1 MWDKVKLTRP
11 SFRDLLWL
19 FAQVLKASPF
29 IAAVWIILVLINA
42 GAGAA
47 QLLVLRETVNTLVDA
62 DLMSSVV
69 PWLTALCLLFFVEQA
84 ISTLLPLLR
93 EQLRIR
99 AGFTLQRD
107 ALQKT
112 GKLPLEAFDDEESHD
127 LINRVVTGGD
137 SSVVQLMQNGLNFI
151 EYTPVLFTSAVVL
164 GLISIWIPLIIV
176 GGAILLRVFEI
187 RMGARM
193 RHFEVENTRNKRL
206 ADYYVQ
212 LLMERRSAAE
222 IRLWGIGETLLQ
234 RWRTIL
240 AQYLRERLGIDF
252 QNASQGIFQVFIF
265 VAIIAGALLVTLL
278 SQGRVEA
285 GLAAL
290 VLWALR
296 HITAGMNSMQYFV
309 IGFVQHAGY
318 GEDLRC
324 LLEKEEEGDAPETQM
339 PYPHPMREGIRLHS
353 VAYRYPGADTD
364 ALSDVNI
371 HIRPGEIL
379 AIVGENGAGK
389 TTLAHILAGLRSPTA
404 GRVTIDG
411 INTATLSSEALRR
424 ACTVVFQEPARY
436 PTTLH
441 ENLILESRDEV
452 TSPLLAA
459 DAHAEVV
466 LTQVGLQ
473 SERFPLHTFLGPEF
487 GGVDFSGGE
496 WQRVAIAR
504 SLIKEDSEFVIFDEP
519 TAALDPLAE
528 LEIFQQFVELVE
540 GKTALLIAHRLGPT
554 RLADRVVVLDNGR
567 IVEIGN
573 PTELLQQDGKYAE
586 MFAAQSEWYQS

>member
-19 FAQVLKASPF
+19 FGQVLKASPF
-29 IAAVWIILVLINA
+29 IAATWIILVLINA
-42 GAGAA
+42 GVAA
-47 QLLVLRETVNTLVDA
+47 AHLLVLRETVNTLVDA
-62 DLMSSVV
+62 DLMSSAT
-69 PWLTALCLLFFVEQA
+69 PWLIALCLLFLVEQA

-93 EQLRIR
+93 EQLRIK
-99 AGFTLQRD
+99 AGFALQRA

-112 GKLPLEAFDDEESHD
+112 GKLPVEAFDDEESHD

-137 SSVVQLMQNGLNFI
+137 SNVVQLMQNGLNLI

-164 GLISIWIPLIIV
+164 GLISIWIPLIII
-176 GGAILLRVFEI
+176 GGGILLRVFEI
-187 RMGARM
+187 RMGARV

-212 LLMERRSAAE
+212 LLTERRSGAE
-222 IRLWGIGETLLQ
+222 IRLWSIGETLLQ

-240 AQYLRERLGIDF
+240 AQYLQERLRIDF

-265 VAIIAGALLVTLL
+265 VAIIAGALLVTSL

-290 VLWALR
+290 VLEALR
-296 HITAGMNSMQYFV
+296 NITAGMNSMQYFV

-318 GEDLRC
+318 GEDLRR
-324 LLEKEEEGDAPETQM
+324 LLEEKQDEDAPEART
-339 PYPHPMREGIRLHS
+339 PYPHPIREGIRLHG
-353 VAYRYPGADTD
+353 VTYRYPGADTD
-364 ALSDVNI
+364 ALSDIDI

-389 TTLAHILAGLRSPTA
+389 TTLAHILAGLRTPTA
-404 GRVTIDG
+404 GHVTIDG
-411 INTATLSSEALRR
+411 INTATISSEDLRR
-424 ACTVVFQEPARY
+424 ACTVVFQHPARY
-436 PTTLH
+436 PTTLR
-441 ENLILESRDEV
+441 ENLVLDSVD
-452 TSPLLAA
+452 AA
-459 DAHAEVV
+459 DAHVEAT
-466 LTQVGLQ
+466 LTQVGLPT
-473 SERFPLHTFLGPEF
+473 ERYPLNSLLGPEF
-487 GGVDFSGGE
+487 GGADFSGGE

-504 SLIKEDSEFVIFDEP
+504 SLIKEGGEFVIFDEP

-554 RLADRVVVLDNGR
+554 RLADRVVVLDDGY
-567 IVEIGN
+567 IAEIGN
-573 PTELLQQDGKYAE
+573 PTELLQRNGKYAE
-586 MFAAQSEWYQS
+586 MFAVQSEWYQ

>member
-19 FAQVLKASPF
+19 FARVLKASPF
-29 IAAVWIILVLINA
+29 IAAVWITLVLINA
-42 GAGAA
+42 GAAAA

-62 DLMSSVV
+62 DLMSSAV
-69 PWLTALCLLFFVEQA
+69 PWLVALCCLFFVEQA
-84 ISTLLPLLR
+84 VSTFLPLLR

-99 AGFTLQRD
+99 AGFALQRD

-112 GKLPLEAFDDEESHD
+112 GKLPLEAFDDEESHN

-151 EYTPVLFTSAVVL
+151 EYVPVLLTSAVVL
-164 GLISIWIPLIIV
+164 GLISIWIPLIII

-187 RMGARM
+187 RMGSRV

-212 LLMERRSAAE
+212 LLTERRSAAE

-240 AQYLRERLGIDF
+240 AQYLRERLHISF

-265 VAIIAGALLVTLL
+265 VAISAGALLVTSL

-290 VLWALR
+290 VLEALR
-296 HITAGMNSMQYFV
+296 NITAGMNSMQYFV

-318 GEDLRC
+318 GEDLRR
-324 LLEKEEEGDAPETQM
+324 LLEKEEEEVAPETQT
-339 PYPHPMREGIRLHS
+339 PSPHPMREGIRLHD
-353 VAYRYPGADTD
+353 VAYRYPGANTD
-364 ALSDVNI
+364 ALSDINI

-404 GRVTIDG
+404 GHVTIDG
-411 INTATLSSEALRR
+411 IDTATISS
-424 ACTVVFQEPARY
+424 
-436 PTTLH
+436 
-441 ENLILESRDEV
+441 
-452 TSPLLAA
+452 
-459 DAHAEVV
+459 
-466 LTQVGLQ
+466 
-473 SERFPLHTFLGPEF
+473 
-487 GGVDFSGGE
+487 
-496 WQRVAIAR
+496 
-504 SLIKEDSEFVIFDEP
+504 
-519 TAALDPLAE
+519 
-528 LEIFQQFVELVE
+528 
-540 GKTALLIAHRLGPT
+540 
-554 RLADRVVVLDNGR
+554 
-567 IVEIGN
+567 
-573 PTELLQQDGKYAE
+573 
-586 MFAAQSEWYQS
+586 

>member
-11 SFRDLLWL
+11 SFRDLFWL

-42 GAGAA
+42 GAAA
-47 QLLVLRETVNTLVDA
+47 AHLLVLREAVNTLVDA
-62 DLMSSVV
+62 DLMSSAV
-69 PWLTALCLLFFVEQA
+69 PWLALLCLLFFVEQA
-84 ISTLLPLLR
+84 ITTLLPLLR

-99 AGFTLQRD
+99 AGFVLQRA

-112 GKLPLEAFDDEESHD
+112 GKLPLEAFDDEESHN

-137 SSVVQLMQNGLNFI
+137 SSVVQLMQNGLSFI

-164 GLISIWIPLIIV
+164 GLISVWIPLIII

-187 RMGARM
+187 RMGARV

-212 LLMERRSAAE
+212 LLTERRSGAE
-222 IRLWGIGETLLQ
+222 IRLWSIGETLLQ
-234 RWRTIL
+234 RWRTIF
-240 AQYLRERLGIDF
+240 AQYLQERLHIDF
-252 QNASQGIFQVFIF
+252 RNASQGIFQVFIF
-265 VAIIAGALLVTLL
+265 VAISAGALLVTSL

-290 VLWALR
+290 VLEALR
-296 HITAGMNSMQYFV
+296 NITAGMNSMQYFV

-318 GEDLRC
+318 GEDLRR
-324 LLEKEEEGDAPETQM
+324 LLEKEEEEVAPETQT
-339 PYPHPMREGIRLHS
+339 PSPHPMREGIRLHD
-353 VAYRYPGADTD
+353 VAYRYPGANTD
-364 ALSDVNI
+364 ALSDINI

-404 GRVTIDG
+404 GHVTIDN
-411 INTATLSSEALRR
+411 INAATISSEDRRR
-424 ACTVVFQEPARY
+424 ACTVVFQQPARY

-441 ENLILESRDEV
+441 ENLILDSRGEV
-452 TSPLLAA
+452 PSPLLAS
-459 DAHAEVV
+459 DAQVEAT
-466 LTQVGLQ
+466 LAQVGLPA
-473 SERFPLHTFLGPEF
+473 ERFPLNSLLGPEF
-487 GGVDFSGGE
+487 GGIDFSGGE

-504 SLIKEDSEFVIFDEP
+504 SLIKEESEFVIFDEP

-528 LEIFQQFVELVE
+528 LKIFQQFVELVE

-554 RLADRVVVLDNGR
+554 RLADRVVVLDNGH

-573 PTELLQQDGKYAE
+573 PTELLQQNGKYAE
-586 MFAAQSEWYQS
+586 MFAAQSEWYQ

>member
-29 IAAVWIILVLINA
+29 IAAAWITLVLINA

-62 DLMSSVV
+62 DLMSSAV
-69 PWLTALCLLFFVEQA
+69 PWLAALCFLFFVEQA

-93 EQLRIR
+93 EKLRIR
-99 AGFTLQRD
+99 AGFALQRA

-151 EYTPVLFTSAVVL
+151 EYVPVLLTSAVVL
-164 GLISIWIPLIIV
+164 GLISIWIPVIIIS
-176 GGAILLRVFEI
+176 GAILLRVFEI
-187 RMGARM
+187 QMGTRV

-212 LLMERRSAAE
+212 LLTERRSAAE
-222 IRLWGIGETLLQ
+222 IRLWSIGETLLQ

-240 AQYLRERLGIDF
+240 AQYLRERLHISF
-252 QNASQGIFQVFIF
+252 QNAYQGIFQVFIF
-265 VAIIAGALLVTLL
+265 VAIIAGALLVTSL
-278 SQGRVEA
+278 SQGRTEA

-290 VLWALR
+290 VLEALR
-296 HITAGMNSMQYFV
+296 NISAGMNSMQYFV

-318 GEDLRC
+318 GEDLRR
-324 LLEKEEEGDAPETQM
+324 LLGKKQDEDAPETRT
-339 PYPHPMREGIRLHS
+339 PYPHPIREGIRLHG

-364 ALSDVNI
+364 ALSDVNV

-379 AIVGENGAGK
+379 AVVGENGAGK

-404 GRVTIDG
+404 GHATIDG
-411 INTATLSSEALRR
+411 IDTATISSEDLRR
-424 ACTVVFQEPARY
+424 ACTVVFQHPARY
-436 PTTLH
+436 PTTLR
-441 ENLILESRDEV
+441 ENLVLDSTD
-452 TSPLLAA
+452 AA
-459 DAHAEVV
+459 NAHVAEI
-466 LTQVGLQ
+466 LTQVGLP
-473 SERFPLHTFLGPEF
+473 SERFPLNTFLGPEF

-504 SLIKEDSEFVIFDEP
+504 SLIKEAGEFVIFDEP

-528 LEIFQQFVELVE
+528 LEIFQQFVELVD

-554 RLADRVVVLDNGR
+554 RLADRVVVLDSGR

-573 PTELLQQDGKYAE
+573 PTELLQQNGKYAE
-586 MFAAQSEWYQS
+586 MFAAQSEWYQ

>member
-1 MWDKVKLTRP
+1 M
-11 SFRDLLWL
+11 
-19 FAQVLKASPF
+19 
-29 IAAVWIILVLINA
+29 LINA

-62 DLMSSVV
+62 DLINSAV
-69 PWLTALCLLFFVEQA
+69 PWLAALCFLFFVEQA

-112 GKLPLEAFDDEESHD
+112 GKLPLEAFDDEESHN

-137 SSVVQLMQNGLNFI
+137 SSVVQLMQNGLSFI
-151 EYTPVLFTSAVVL
+151 EYTPVLLTSAVVL

-176 GGAILLRVFEI
+176 GGAVLVRVFEI
-187 RMGARM
+187 RMGARV

-212 LLMERRSAAE
+212 LLTERRSAAE
-222 IRLWGIGETLLQ
+222 IRLWEIGETLLQ

-290 VLWALR
+290 VLEALR
-296 HITAGMNSMQYFV
+296 NITAGMNSMQYFV

-318 GEDLRC
+318 GEDLRR
-324 LLEKEEEGDAPETQM
+324 LLENKEEGDAPETQTS
-339 PYPHPMREGIRLHS
+339 YPHPMREGIRLHD

-364 ALSDVNI
+364 ALSDVNV

-389 TTLAHILAGLRSPTA
+389 TTLAHILASLRSPTA
-404 GRVTIDG
+404 GHVTVDG
-411 INTATLSSEALRR
+411 INTDTLSSEDRRR
-424 ACTVVFQEPARY
+424 ACTVVFQQPARY

-441 ENLILESRDEV
+441 ENLILGSTDAV
-452 TSPLLAA
+452 
-459 DAHAEVV
+459 DAHAEAV
-466 LTQVGLQ
+466 LTRVGLPA
-473 SERFPLHTFLGPEF
+473 ERFPLTSLLGPEF

-504 SLIKEDSEFVIFDEP
+504 SLIKEASEFVIFDEP

-528 LEIFQQFVELVE
+528 LEIFQQFVELVD

-573 PTELLQQDGKYAE
+573 PTELLQQNGKYAE

>member
-11 SFRDLLWL
+11 SFRDLFWL

-42 GAGAA
+42 GAAA
-47 QLLVLRETVNTLVDA
+47 AHLLVLRETVNTLVDA
-62 DLMSSVV
+62 DLLSSAV
-69 PWLTALCLLFFVEQA
+69 PWLVALCLLFLVEQA

-112 GKLPLEAFDDEESHD
+112 GKLPLEAFDDEESHN

-151 EYTPVLFTSAVVL
+151 EYTPALFVSAVVL
-164 GLISIWIPLIIV
+164 GLISIWIPLIII

-187 RMGARM
+187 QMGARV

-212 LLMERRSAAE
+212 LLTERRSGAE
-222 IRLWGIGETLLQ
+222 IRLWSIGETLLQ
-234 RWRTIL
+234 RWRAIL
-240 AQYLRERLGIDF
+240 AQYLQERLHIDF
-252 QNASQGIFQVFIF
+252 RNASQGIFQVFIF

-290 VLWALR
+290 VLEALR
-296 HITAGMNSMQYFV
+296 NITAGMNSMQYFV

-318 GEDLRC
+318 GEDLRR
-324 LLEKEEEGDAPETQM
+324 LLEKKQDEDSSEART
-339 PYPHPMREGIRLHS
+339 PYPHPIREGIHLHD
-353 VAYRYPGADTD
+353 VAYRYPGADID
-364 ALSDVNI
+364 ALSDINV

-404 GRVTIDG
+404 GHATIDG
-411 INTATLSSEALRR
+411 IDTATISSEDLRR
-424 ACTVVFQEPARY
+424 ACTVVFQHPARY

-441 ENLILESRDEV
+441 ENLMLGS
-452 TSPLLAA
+452 A
-459 DAHAEVV
+459 DASDAQAEAV
-466 LTQVGLQ
+466 LTRVGLPA
-473 SERFPLHTFLGPEF
+473 ERFPLNSLLGPEF

-504 SLIKEDSEFVIFDEP
+504 SLMKETSEFVIFDEP

-528 LEIFQQFVELVE
+528 LEIFQQFVELVD

-554 RLADRVVVLDNGR
+554 RLADRVIVLDSGH

-573 PTELLQQDGKYAE
+573 PTELLQQNGKYAE
-586 MFAAQSEWYQS
+586 MFAVQSEWYQ

>member
-1 MWDKVKLTRP
+1 MWDKVTLTRP

-29 IAAVWIILVLINA
+29 IAAVWVILVLINA

-47 QLLVLRETVNTLVDA
+47 QLLVIRETVNTLVDA
-62 DLMSSVV
+62 DLINSVV
-69 PWLTALCLLFFVEQA
+69 PWLAVLCFLFFVDQT

-112 GKLPLEAFDDEESHD
+112 GKLPLETFDDEESHN

-137 SSVVQLMQNGLNFI
+137 SSVVQLMQNGLTFI
-151 EYTPVLFTSAVVL
+151 EYTPALLTSAIVL

-187 RMGARM
+187 QMGTRV
-193 RHFEVENTRNKRL
+193 RHFEVENTRNRRL
-206 ADYYVQ
+206 ADYYAQ
-212 LLMERRSAAE
+212 LLTERRSAAE

-265 VAIIAGALLVTLL
+265 VAIIAGALLVTSL

-290 VLWALR
+290 VLEALR
-296 HITAGMNSMQYFV
+296 NITMGMNSMQYLV

-318 GEDLRC
+318 GEDLRH
-324 LLEKEEEGDAPETQM
+324 LLAVEQDEDAFETRT
-339 PYPHPMREGIRLHS
+339 PYPHPVREGIRLHN

-364 ALSDVNI
+364 ALSDLNV

-379 AIVGENGAGK
+379 AVVGANGAGK

-404 GRVTIDG
+404 GHVTIDG
-411 INTATLSSEALRR
+411 INTNTISSEDIRR
-424 ACTVVFQEPARY
+424 ACTVVFQHPARY
-436 PTTLH
+436 PTTLR
-441 ENLILESRDEV
+441 ENLVLDSKDGV
-452 TSPLLAA
+452 PSSLLASDTHVA
-459 DAHAEVV
+459 AI

-473 SERFPLHTFLGPEF
+473 SERFPLDTFLGPEF

-504 SLIKEDSEFVIFDEP
+504 SLIKEASEFVIFDEP

-554 RLADRVVVLDNGR
+554 RLADRVVVLDDGH

-573 PTELLQQDGKYAE
+573 PTELLQQNGKYAE
-586 MFAAQSEWYQS
+586 MFAAQSEWYQ

>member
-1 MWDKVKLTRP
+1 MWEKAKLPRP
-11 SFRDLLWL
+11 SFRNLLWL

-29 IAAVWIILVLINA
+29 IAAAWITLVLINA

-62 DLMSSVV
+62 DLISSAI
-69 PWLTALCLLFFVEQA
+69 PWLAALCFLFFVEQA

-93 EQLRIR
+93 EKLRIK
-99 AGFTLQRD
+99 AGFALQRA

-127 LINRVVTGGD
+127 LINRVVAGGD
-137 SSVVQLMQNGLNFI
+137 SSVVQLMQNGLSFI
-151 EYTPVLFTSAVVL
+151 EYVPVLLTSAVVL
-164 GLISIWIPLIIV
+164 GLISIWIPLIIIS
-176 GGAILLRVFEI
+176 GAILLRVFEI
-187 RMGARM
+187 QMGTRV

-212 LLMERRSAAE
+212 LLTERRSAAE
-222 IRLWGIGETLLQ
+222 IRLWSIGETLLQ

-240 AQYLRERLGIDF
+240 AQYLRERLHISF
-252 QNASQGIFQVFIF
+252 QNAYQGIFQVFIF
-265 VAIIAGALLVTLL
+265 VAIIAGALLVTSL
-278 SQGRVEA
+278 SQGRTEA

-290 VLWALR
+290 VLEALR
-296 HITAGMNSMQYFV
+296 NISAGMNSMQYFV

-318 GEDLRC
+318 GEDLRR
-324 LLEKEEEGDAPETQM
+324 LLGKKQDEDASETRT
-339 PYPHPMREGIRLHS
+339 PYPHPIREGIHLHD

-364 ALSDVNI
+364 ALSDVNV

-411 INTATLSSEALRR
+411 IDTATISSEDLRR
-424 ACTVVFQEPARY
+424 ACTVVFQHPARY
-436 PTTLH
+436 PTTLR
-441 ENLILESRDEV
+441 ENLVLDSTD
-452 TSPLLAA
+452 AA
-459 DAHAEVV
+459 DVHVAEI
-466 LTQVGLQ
+466 LTQVGLP
-473 SERFPLHTFLGPEF
+473 SERFPLNTFLGPEF

-504 SLIKEDSEFVIFDEP
+504 SLIKEAGEFVIFDEP

-528 LEIFQQFVELVE
+528 LEIFQQFVELVD

-573 PTELLQQDGKYAE
+573 PTELLQQNGKYAQ
-586 MFAAQSEWYQS
+586 MFAAQSEWYQ

>member
-19 FAQVLKASPF
+19 FARVLKASPF
-29 IAAVWIILVLINA
+29 IAATWLILVLINA
-42 GAGAA
+42 GAAA
-47 QLLVLRETVNTLVDA
+47 AHLLVLREAVNTLVDA
-62 DLMSSVV
+62 DLMSSAV
-69 PWLTALCLLFFVEQA
+69 PWLAALCLLFLVEQA

-93 EQLRIR
+93 EQLRIK
-99 AGFTLQRD
+99 AGFALQRD

-112 GKLPLEAFDDEESHD
+112 GKLPLEAFDDEESHN

-137 SSVVQLMQNGLNFI
+137 SSVVQLMQNGLSFI
-151 EYTPVLFTSAVVL
+151 EYTPALFVSAVVL
-164 GLISIWIPLIIV
+164 GLISIWIPLIII

-187 RMGARM
+187 RMGARV

-212 LLMERRSAAE
+212 LLTERRSGAE
-222 IRLWGIGETLLQ
+222 IRLWSIGETLLQ

-240 AQYLRERLGIDF
+240 AQYLQERLHIDF
-252 QNASQGIFQVFIF
+252 RNASQGIFQVFIF
-265 VAIIAGALLVTLL
+265 VAIIAGALLVTSL

-290 VLWALR
+290 VLEALR
-296 HITAGMNSMQYFV
+296 NIAAGMNSMQYFV

-318 GEDLRC
+318 GEDLRR
-324 LLEKEEEGDAPETQM
+324 LLEEKQDEDAPEART

-364 ALSDVNI
+364 ALSDINI

-404 GRVTIDG
+404 GHFTIDG
-411 INTATLSSEALRR
+411 INAATISPEALRR
-424 ACTVVFQEPARY
+424 ACTVVFQHPARY
-436 PTTLH
+436 PTTLR
-441 ENLILESRDEV
+441 ENLVLNGED
-452 TSPLLAA
+452 TA
-459 DAHAEVV
+459 DPHAEAT
-466 LTQVGLQ
+466 LTQVGL
-473 SERFPLHTFLGPEF
+473 SVERYPLNSLLGPEF

-504 SLIKEDSEFVIFDEP
+504 SLIKEGGDFVIFDEP

-554 RLADRVVVLDNGR
+554 RLADRVVVLDNGH

-573 PTELLQQDGKYAE
+573 PTELLQQNGKYAE

>member
-29 IAAVWIILVLINA
+29 IAAVWITLVLINA
-42 GAGAA
+42 GAAA
-47 QLLVLRETVNTLVDA
+47 AHLLVLRETVNTLVDA
-62 DLMSSVV
+62 DLLSSAV
-69 PWLTALCLLFFVEQA
+69 PWLAALCLLFLIEQA
-84 ISTLLPLLR
+84 ILTLLPLLR

-112 GKLPLEAFDDEESHD
+112 GKLPLEAFDDEESHN

-137 SSVVQLMQNGLNFI
+137 SSVVQLMQNGLSFI

-164 GLISIWIPLIIV
+164 GLISIWIPLIII

-187 RMGARM
+187 RMGTRV

-212 LLMERRSAAE
+212 LLTERRSGAE
-222 IRLWGIGETLLQ
+222 IRLWSIGETLLQ

-240 AQYLRERLGIDF
+240 AQYLQERLHIDF
-252 QNASQGIFQVFIF
+252 RNASQGIFQVFIF
-265 VAIIAGALLVTLL
+265 VAIIAGALLVTSL

-290 VLWALR
+290 VLEALR
-296 HITAGMNSMQYFV
+296 NITAGMNSMQYFV

-318 GEDLRC
+318 GEDLRR
-324 LLEKEEEGDAPETQM
+324 LLEEKQDEDAPEAQT

-364 ALSDVNI
+364 ALSDINI

-404 GRVTIDG
+404 GHFTIDG
-411 INTATLSSEALRR
+411 INTATISPEALRR
-424 ACTVVFQEPARY
+424 ACTVVFQHPARY
-436 PTTLH
+436 PTTLR
-441 ENLILESRDEV
+441 ENLVLNGED
-452 TSPLLAA
+452 TSDP
-459 DAHAEVV
+459 HAEAT
-466 LTQVGLQ
+466 LTHVGLPV
-473 SERFPLHTFLGPEF
+473 ERYPLNSLLGPEF

-504 SLIKEDSEFVIFDEP
+504 SLIKEGDNFVIFDEP

-554 RLADRVVVLDNGR
+554 RLVDRVVVLDGGR

-573 PTELLQQDGKYAE
+573 PTELLQRNGKYAE
-586 MFAAQSEWYQS
+586 MFAAQSEWYQ

>member
-19 FAQVLKASPF
+19 FGQVLKASPF
-29 IAAVWIILVLINA
+29 IATVWITLVLINA

-62 DLMSSVV
+62 DLINSAV
-69 PWLTALCLLFFVEQA
+69 PWLVALCCLFFVEQA
-84 ISTLLPLLR
+84 ILTLLPLLR
-93 EQLRIR
+93 EQLRIK
-99 AGFTLQRD
+99 AGFALQRA

-137 SSVVQLMQNGLNFI
+137 SNIVQLMQNGLSLI
-151 EYTPVLFTSAVVL
+151 EYTPILFVSAVVL
-164 GLISIWIPLIIV
+164 GLISIWIPLIII

-187 RMGARM
+187 QMGARV

-212 LLMERRSAAE
+212 LLTERRSGAE
-222 IRLWGIGETLLQ
+222 IRLWSIGETLLQ

-240 AQYLRERLGIDF
+240 AQYLQERLHIDF
-252 QNASQGIFQVFIF
+252 RNASQGIFQVFIF
-265 VAIIAGALLVTLL
+265 VAIIAGALLVTSL

-290 VLWALR
+290 VLEALR
-296 HITAGMNSMQYFV
+296 NITAGMNSMQYFV

-318 GEDLRC
+318 GEDLRR
-324 LLEKEEEGDAPETQM
+324 LLEKKEEEVAPETQT
-339 PYPHPMREGIRLHS
+339 PSPHPMREGIRLHS

-364 ALSDVNI
+364 ALSDINI

-404 GRVTIDG
+404 GHVTIDG
-411 INTATLSSEALRR
+411 INAATISSEDRRR
-424 ACTVVFQEPARY
+424 ACTVVFQHPARY
-436 PTTLH
+436 PTTLR
-441 ENLILESRDEV
+441 ENLVLDGAH
-452 TSPLLAA
+452 TS
-459 DAHAEVV
+459 DAHAEAT
-466 LTQVGLQ
+466 LTQVGLPT
-473 SERFPLHTFLGPEF
+473 ERYPLDSLLGPEF
-487 GGVDFSGGE
+487 GGADFSGGE

-504 SLIKEDSEFVIFDEP
+504 SLIKEGDEFVIFDEP

-554 RLADRVVVLDNGR
+554 RLADRVVVLDGGR

-573 PTELLQQDGKYAE
+573 PTELLQRNGKYAE
-586 MFAAQSEWYQS
+586 MFAAQSEWYQ

>member
-19 FAQVLKASPF
+19 FARVLKASPF
-29 IAAVWIILVLINA
+29 IAAVWITLVLINA
-42 GAGAA
+42 GTGAA

-62 DLMSSVV
+62 DLMSSAV
-69 PWLTALCLLFFVEQA
+69 PWLVALCFLFFVEQA

-99 AGFTLQRD
+99 AGFALQRD

-112 GKLPLEAFDDEESHD
+112 GKLPLEAFDDEESHN

-151 EYTPVLFTSAVVL
+151 EYVPVLLTSAVVL
-164 GLISIWIPLIIV
+164 GLISIWIPLIII
-176 GGAILLRVFEI
+176 GGAILVRVFEI
-187 RMGARM
+187 RMGSRV

-212 LLMERRSAAE
+212 LLTERRSAAE
-222 IRLWGIGETLLQ
+222 IRLWGIGGTLLQ

-240 AQYLRERLGIDF
+240 TKYLRERLHIDF

-265 VAIIAGALLVTLL
+265 VAIIAGALLVTSF

-290 VLWALR
+290 VLEALR
-296 HITAGMNSMQYFV
+296 NIAAGMNSMQYFV

-318 GEDLRC
+318 GEDLRR
-324 LLEKEEEGDAPETQM
+324 LLEKKQDEDAPETQT
-339 PYPHPMREGIRLHS
+339 PYPHPIREGIHLHD

-364 ALSDVNI
+364 ALSDINV

-404 GRVTIDG
+404 GHVTIDG
-411 INTATLSSEALRR
+411 INTNTISSEELRR
-424 ACTVVFQEPARY
+424 ACTVVFQQPARY

-441 ENLILESRDEV
+441 ENLILGS
-452 TSPLLAA
+452 AA
-459 DAHAEVV
+459 ASDVHAAAI
-466 LTQVGLQ
+466 LTRVGLQ
-473 SERFPLHTFLGPEF
+473 SEQYPLNTFLGPEF

-504 SLIKEDSEFVIFDEP
+504 SLIKEAGEFVIFDEP

-528 LEIFQQFVELVE
+528 LEIFQQFVELVD

-554 RLADRVVVLDNGR
+554 RLADRVIVLDNGR

-573 PTELLQQDGKYAE
+573 PAELLQQNGKYAE
-586 MFAAQSEWYQS
+586 MFAAQSEWYQ

>member
-19 FAQVLKASPF
+19 FARVLKASPF
-29 IAAVWIILVLINA
+29 IAAVWITLVLINA

-62 DLMSSVV
+62 DLMSSAV
-69 PWLTALCLLFFVEQA
+69 PWLVALCCLFFVEQA

-99 AGFTLQRD
+99 AGFALQRD

-112 GKLPLEAFDDEESHD
+112 GKLPLEAFDDEESHN

-151 EYTPVLFTSAVVL
+151 EYVPVLLTSAVVL
-164 GLISIWIPLIIV
+164 GLISIWIPLIII
-176 GGAILLRVFEI
+176 GGAILVRVFEI
-187 RMGARM
+187 RMGSRV

-206 ADYYVQ
+206 TDYYVQ
-212 LLMERRSAAE
+212 LLTERRSAAE
-222 IRLWGIGETLLQ
+222 IRLWGIGGTLLQ

-240 AQYLRERLGIDF
+240 TKYLRERLHIDF

-265 VAIIAGALLVTLL
+265 VAIIAGALLVTSF

-290 VLWALR
+290 VLEALR
-296 HITAGMNSMQYFV
+296 NIAAGMNSMQYMV

-318 GEDLRC
+318 GEDLRR
-324 LLEKEEEGDAPETQM
+324 LLEKKQDEDSSETRT
-339 PYPHPMREGIRLHS
+339 PYPHPIREGIHLHD

-364 ALSDVNI
+364 ALSDINV

-404 GRVTIDG
+404 GHTTIDG
-411 INTATLSSEALRR
+411 IDTATISSEDRRR
-424 ACTVVFQEPARY
+424 ACTVVFQHPARY
-436 PTTLH
+436 PTTLR
-441 ENLILESRDEV
+441 ENLVLDSVDASDAPV
-452 TSPLLAA
+452 AA
-459 DAHAEVV
+459 T
-466 LTQVGLQ
+466 LTQVGLSTEQ
-473 SERFPLHTFLGPEF
+473 YPLNTFLGPEF
-487 GGVDFSGGE
+487 GGADFSGGE

-504 SLIKEDSEFVIFDEP
+504 SLIKEAGEFVIFDEP

-528 LEIFQQFVELVE
+528 LEIFQQFVELVDD
-540 GKTALLIAHRLGPT
+540 KTALLIAHRLGPT
-554 RLADRVVVLDNGR
+554 RLADRVVVLDNGH

-573 PTELLQQDGKYAE
+573 PTDLLQRNGKYAE

>member
-19 FAQVLKASPF
+19 FGQVLKASPF
-29 IAAVWIILVLINA
+29 IAAVWITLVLINA

-62 DLMSSVV
+62 DLMNSAV
-69 PWLTALCLLFFVEQA
+69 PWLAALCCLFFVEQA

-99 AGFTLQRD
+99 AGFALQRD

-112 GKLPLEAFDDEESHD
+112 GKLPLETFDDEESHN

-137 SSVVQLMQNGLNFI
+137 SSVVQLMQNGLNFM
-151 EYTPVLFTSAVVL
+151 EYTPILLTSAVVL
-164 GLISIWIPLIIV
+164 GLISLWIPLIII

-187 RMGARM
+187 QMGARV

-212 LLMERRSAAE
+212 LLTERRSAAE

-234 RWRTIL
+234 RWQTIL
-240 AQYLRERLGIDF
+240 AQYLRERLHINF

-265 VAIIAGALLVTLL
+265 VAIVAGALLVTSL

-290 VLWALR
+290 VLEALR
-296 HITAGMNSMQYFV
+296 NITAGMNSMQYFV

-318 GEDLRC
+318 GEDLRR
-324 LLEKEEEGDAPETQM
+324 LLKKKEEGDAPETQTS
-339 PYPHPMREGIRLHS
+339 YPHPMREGIRLHD

-364 ALSDVNI
+364 ALSDINV

-389 TTLAHILAGLRSPTA
+389 TTLAHILAGLRSPTV
-404 GRVTIDG
+404 GHVTIDG
-411 INTATLSSEALRR
+411 IDTATLSSEDLRR
-424 ACTVVFQEPARY
+424 ACTVVFQHPARY
-436 PTTLH
+436 PTTLR
-441 ENLILESRDEV
+441 ENLVLDGAHAS
-452 TSPLLAA
+452 
-459 DAHAEVV
+459 DAHAEAT
-466 LTQVGLQ
+466 LTQVGLPT
-473 SERFPLHTFLGPEF
+473 ERYPLDSLLGPEF
-487 GGVDFSGGE
+487 GGADFSGGE

-504 SLIKEDSEFVIFDEP
+504 SLIKEGDEFVIFDEP

-528 LEIFQQFVELVE
+528 LEIFQQFVELVA

-554 RLADRVVVLDNGR
+554 RLVDRVVVLDGGR

-573 PTELLQQDGKYAE
+573 PTELLQQNGKYAE
-586 MFAAQSEWYQS
+586 MFAAQSEWYQ

>member
-19 FAQVLKASPF
+19 FGQVLKASPF
-29 IAAVWIILVLINA
+29 IAAVWITLVLINA
-42 GAGAA
+42 GVGAA
-47 QLLVLRETVNTLVDA
+47 QLLVLRETVNTLVNA
-62 DLMSSVV
+62 DLMNSAI
-69 PWLTALCLLFFVEQA
+69 PWLAALCCLFFVEQA

-99 AGFTLQRD
+99 AGFALQRD

-112 GKLPLEAFDDEESHD
+112 GKLPLETFDDEESHN

-151 EYTPVLFTSAVVL
+151 EYLPILLTSAIVL
-164 GLISIWIPLIIV
+164 GLISLWIPLIII

-187 RMGARM
+187 QMGARV

-212 LLMERRSAAE
+212 LLTERRSAAE
-222 IRLWGIGETLLQ
+222 IRLWSIGETLLQ

-240 AQYLRERLGIDF
+240 AQYLQERLHIDF
-252 QNASQGIFQVFIF
+252 RNASQGIFQVFIF
-265 VAIIAGALLVTLL
+265 VAIVAGALLVTSL

-290 VLWALR
+290 VLEALR
-296 HITAGMNSMQYFV
+296 NITAGMNSMQYFV

-318 GEDLRC
+318 GEDLRR
-324 LLEKEEEGDAPETQM
+324 LLEKKEEGDAPETQTPS
-339 PYPHPMREGIRLHS
+339 PYPMREGIRLHS

-364 ALSDVNI
+364 ALSDINI

-404 GRVTIDG
+404 GHVTIDG
-411 INTATLSSEALRR
+411 INTTTISSEERRR
-424 ACTVVFQEPARY
+424 ACTVVFQHPARY
-436 PTTLH
+436 PTTLR
-441 ENLILESRDEV
+441 ENLVLDGAHAS
-452 TSPLLAA
+452 
-459 DAHAEVV
+459 DAHAEAT
-466 LTQVGLQ
+466 LTQVGLPT
-473 SERFPLHTFLGPEF
+473 ERYPLDSLLGPEF
-487 GGVDFSGGE
+487 GGADFSGGE

-504 SLIKEDSEFVIFDEP
+504 SLIKEGDEFVIFDEP

-528 LEIFQQFVELVE
+528 LEIFQQFVELVD

-573 PTELLQQDGKYAE
+573 PTELLQRNGKYAE
-586 MFAAQSEWYQS
+586 MFAAQSEWYQ

>member
-11 SFRDLLWL
+11 SFRDLLRL

-29 IAAVWIILVLINA
+29 IAATWLILVLINA
-42 GAGAA
+42 GAAA
-47 QLLVLRETVNTLVDA
+47 AHLLVLRETVNTLVDA
-62 DLMSSVV
+62 DLLNSAV
-69 PWLTALCLLFFVEQA
+69 PRLVALCLLFFVEQA
-84 ISTLLPLLR
+84 ILTLLPLLR
-93 EQLRIR
+93 EQLRIK
-99 AGFTLQRD
+99 AGFALQRD

-112 GKLPLEAFDDEESHD
+112 GKLPLEAFDDEESHN

-151 EYTPVLFTSAVVL
+151 EYLPVLLTSAVVL
-164 GLISIWIPLIIV
+164 GLISLWIPLIII

-187 RMGARM
+187 QMGARV

-212 LLMERRSAAE
+212 LLTERRSAAE
-222 IRLWGIGETLLQ
+222 IRLWSIGETLLH
-234 RWRTIL
+234 RWRMIL
-240 AQYLRERLGIDF
+240 AQYLRERLHINF

-265 VAIIAGALLVTLL
+265 VAIVAGALLVTSL
-278 SQGRVEA
+278 SQRRVEA

-290 VLWALR
+290 VLEALR
-296 HITAGMNSMQYFV
+296 NITAGMNSMQYFV

-318 GEDLRC
+318 GEDLRR
-324 LLEKEEEGDAPETQM
+324 LLEKKEEGDTPETQT

-353 VAYRYPGADTD
+353 VAYRYPRADTD
-364 ALSDVNI
+364 ALADINV

-404 GRVTIDG
+404 GHGTIDG
-411 INTATLSSEALRR
+411 INTATISSEDRRR
-424 ACTVVFQEPARY
+424 ACTVVFQQPARY

-441 ENLILESRDEV
+441 ENLILDNTDEV
-452 TSPLLAA
+452 TSPLHAS
-459 DAHAEVV
+459 DAHAEAV
-466 LTQVGLQ
+466 LTRVGLPTK
-473 SERFPLHTFLGPEF
+473 RFPLNSLLGPEF

-504 SLIKEDSEFVIFDEP
+504 SLIKEESEFVIFDEP

-554 RLADRVVVLDNGR
+554 RLVDRVVVLDGGR

-573 PTELLQQDGKYAE
+573 PTELLQRNGKYAE
-586 MFAAQSEWYQS
+586 MFAAQSEWYQ

>member
-29 IAAVWIILVLINA
+29 IAAAWITLVLINA

-47 QLLVLRETVNTLVDA
+47 HLLVLRETVNTLVDA
-62 DLMSSVV
+62 DLISSAV
-69 PWLTALCLLFFVEQA
+69 PWLVALCFLFFVEQV

-93 EQLRIR
+93 EKLRIR
-99 AGFTLQRD
+99 AGFALQRA

-127 LINRVVTGGD
+127 LINRVVAGGD

-151 EYTPVLFTSAVVL
+151 EYVPVLLTSAVVL
-164 GLISIWIPLIIV
+164 GLISIWIPVIIIS
-176 GGAILLRVFEI
+176 GAILLRVFEI
-187 RMGARM
+187 QMGTRV

-212 LLMERRSAAE
+212 LLTERRSAAE
-222 IRLWGIGETLLQ
+222 IRLWSIGETLLQ

-240 AQYLRERLGIDF
+240 AQYLRERLHISF
-252 QNASQGIFQVFIF
+252 QNAYQGIFQVFIF
-265 VAIIAGALLVTLL
+265 VAIIAGALLVTSL
-278 SQGRVEA
+278 SQGRTEA

-290 VLWALR
+290 VLEALR
-296 HITAGMNSMQYFV
+296 NISAGMNSMQYFV

-318 GEDLRC
+318 GEDLRR
-324 LLEKEEEGDAPETQM
+324 LLGKKQDEDASETRT
-339 PYPHPMREGIRLHS
+339 PYPHPIREGIRLHG

-364 ALSDVNI
+364 ALSDVNV

-379 AIVGENGAGK
+379 AVVGENGAGK

-404 GRVTIDG
+404 GHVTIDG
-411 INTATLSSEALRR
+411 IDTATISSEDLRR
-424 ACTVVFQEPARY
+424 ACTVVFQHPARY
-436 PTTLH
+436 PTTLR
-441 ENLILESRDEV
+441 ENLVLDSAD
-452 TSPLLAA
+452 TS
-459 DAHAEVV
+459 DAHVEAV
-466 LTQVGLQ
+466 LTQVGLTI
-473 SERFPLHTFLGPEF
+473 ERFPLNTFLGPEF

-504 SLIKEDSEFVIFDEP
+504 SLIKEGGEFVIFDEP

-528 LEIFQQFVELVE
+528 LEIFQQFVELVD

-554 RLADRVVVLDNGR
+554 RLADRVVVLDNGH

-573 PTELLQQDGKYAE
+573 PTELLQRNGKYAQ
-586 MFAAQSEWYQS
+586 MFAAQSEWYQ

>member
-19 FAQVLKASPF
+19 FARILKASPF
-29 IAAVWIILVLINA
+29 IAAVWITLVLINA
-42 GAGAA
+42 GAAA
-47 QLLVLRETVNTLVDA
+47 AHLLVLRETVNTLVDA
-62 DLMSSVV
+62 DLLNSAV
-69 PWLTALCLLFFVEQA
+69 PWLIALCLLFFVEQA
-84 ISTLLPLLR
+84 ILTFLPLLR

-99 AGFTLQRD
+99 AGFALQRD

-112 GKLPLEAFDDEESHD
+112 GKLPLEAFDDEESHN

-137 SSVVQLMQNGLNFI
+137 SNVVQLMQNGLNFI
-151 EYTPVLFTSAVVL
+151 EYTPALFVSAVVL
-164 GLISIWIPLIIV
+164 GLISIWIPLIII

-187 RMGARM
+187 RMGARV

-212 LLMERRSAAE
+212 LLTERRSGAE
-222 IRLWGIGETLLQ
+222 IRLWSIGETLLQ

-240 AQYLRERLGIDF
+240 AQYLQERLHIDF
-252 QNASQGIFQVFIF
+252 RNASQGIFQVFIF
-265 VAIIAGALLVTLL
+265 VAITAGALLVTSL

-290 VLWALR
+290 VLEALR
-296 HITAGMNSMQYFV
+296 NITAGMNSMQYFV

-318 GEDLRC
+318 GEDLRR
-324 LLEKEEEGDAPETQM
+324 LLEKEEEEVAPETQT
-339 PYPHPMREGIRLHS
+339 PSPHPMREGIRLHG

-364 ALSDVNI
+364 ALSDINI

-389 TTLAHILAGLRSPTA
+389 TTLAHILAGLRAPTA
-404 GRVTIDG
+404 GDVTIDG
-411 INTATLSSEALRR
+411 INAATISSEDRRR
-424 ACTVVFQEPARY
+424 ACTVVFQQPARY
-436 PTTLH
+436 PTTLR
-441 ENLILESRDEV
+441 ENLVLNGEN
-452 TSPLLAA
+452 TSDPHPEAT
-459 DAHAEVV
+459 
-466 LTQVGLQ
+466 LTQVGL
-473 SERFPLHTFLGPEF
+473 SVERDPLNSLLGPEF

-504 SLIKEDSEFVIFDEP
+504 SLMKEGGEFVIFDEP

-554 RLADRVVVLDNGR
+554 RLADRVIVLDNGR

-573 PTELLQQDGKYAE
+573 PTELLQRNGKYAE
-586 MFAAQSEWYQS
+586 MFAAQSEWYQ

>member
-47 QLLVLRETVNTLVDA
+47 HLLVLRETVNTLVDA
-62 DLMSSVV
+62 ELMSSAV
-69 PWLTALCLLFFVEQA
+69 PWLAALCLLFFVEQA

-99 AGFTLQRD
+99 SGFALQRD

-112 GKLPLEAFDDEESHD
+112 GKLPLEAFDDEESHN

-187 RMGARM
+187 QMGARV

-206 ADYYVQ
+206 SDYYVQ
-212 LLMERRSAAE
+212 LLTERRSAAE

-240 AQYLRERLGIDF
+240 AQYLRERLQIDF

-265 VAIIAGALLVTLL
+265 VAIIAGALLVTSF

-290 VLWALR
+290 VLEALR
-296 HITAGMNSMQYFV
+296 TITAGMNSMQYFV

-324 LLEKEEEGDAPETQM
+324 LLEKKQDEDAPETQT
-339 PYPHPMREGIRLHS
+339 PYPHPMREGIRLHD
-353 VAYRYPGADTD
+353 VAYRYPGADTN
-364 ALSDVNI
+364 ALSDINV
-371 HIRPGEIL
+371 HIRPSEIL

-389 TTLAHILAGLRSPTA
+389 TTLAHILAGLRPPTA
-404 GRVTIDG
+404 GHVTIDG
-411 INTATLSSEALRR
+411 INTNTISSEALRCAR
-424 ACTVVFQEPARY
+424 TVVFQHPARY

-441 ENLILESRDEV
+441 ENLVLDGVNASDGYVEA
-452 TSPLLAA
+452 TLA
-459 DAHAEVV
+459 
-466 LTQVGLQ
+466 QVGLS
-473 SERFPLHTFLGPEF
+473 SERFPLNSLLGPEF
-487 GGVDFSGGE
+487 GGTDFSGGE

-504 SLIKEDSEFVIFDEP
+504 SLIKEESEFVIFDEP

-567 IVEIGN
+567 VVEIGN
-573 PTELLQQDGKYAE
+573 PTELLRQNGKYAE
-586 MFAAQSEWYQS
+586 MFAAQSEWYQ

>member
-29 IAAVWIILVLINA
+29 IAAVWVILVLINA

-47 QLLVLRETVNTLVDA
+47 QLLVIRETVNTLVDA
-62 DLMSSVV
+62 DLISSAV
-69 PWLTALCLLFFVEQA
+69 PWLAALCFLFFVDQA

-99 AGFTLQRD
+99 AGFALQRD

-112 GKLPLEAFDDEESHD
+112 GKLPLEAFDDDESHD

-137 SSVVQLMQNGLNFI
+137 SSVVQLMQNGLTFI
-151 EYTPVLFTSAVVL
+151 EYTPALLTSAVVL
-164 GLISIWIPLIIV
+164 GLISIWIPLIIIS
-176 GGAILLRVFEI
+176 GAILLRVFEI
-187 RMGARM
+187 QMGTRV

-206 ADYYVQ
+206 ADYYAQ
-212 LLMERRSAAE
+212 LLTERRSAAE
-222 IRLWGIGETLLQ
+222 IRLWSIGETLLQ

-240 AQYLRERLGIDF
+240 AQYLRERLHIDF

-265 VAIIAGALLVTLL
+265 VAIIAGALLVTSL

-290 VLWALR
+290 VLEALR
-296 HITAGMNSMQYFV
+296 NITMGMNSMQYLV

-318 GEDLRC
+318 GEDLRH
-324 LLEKEEEGDAPETQM
+324 LLAMEQDEDASETRT
-339 PYPHPMREGIRLHS
+339 PYPHPVREGIRLHN

-364 ALSDVNI
+364 ALSDVNV

-379 AIVGENGAGK
+379 AVVGANGAGK
-389 TTLAHILAGLRSPTA
+389 TTLAHVLAGLRSPTA
-404 GRVTIDG
+404 GHVTIDG
-411 INTATLSSEALRR
+411 VDTATISSEDLRR
-424 ACTVVFQEPARY
+424 ACTVVFQHPARY
-436 PTTLH
+436 PTTLR
-441 ENLILESRDEV
+441 ENLVLDSANISD
-452 TSPLLAA
+452 TYGAA
-459 DAHAEVV
+459 T

-473 SERFPLHTFLGPEF
+473 SERFPLDTFLGPEF

-504 SLIKEDSEFVIFDEP
+504 SLIKEAGEFVMFDEP

-554 RLADRVVVLDNGR
+554 RLADRVVVLDDGH

-573 PTELLQQDGKYAE
+573 PTELLQQNGKYAE
-586 MFAAQSEWYQS
+586 MFAAQSEWYQ

>member
-19 FAQVLKASPF
+19 FARVLKTSPF
-29 IAAVWIILVLINA
+29 IATVWIILVLINA

-47 QLLVLRETVNTLVDA
+47 HLLVLREAVNTLVNA
-62 DLMSSVV
+62 DLMSSAV
-69 PWLTALCLLFFVEQA
+69 PWLAALCFLFLIEQA

-99 AGFTLQRD
+99 AGFALQRD

-112 GKLPLEAFDDEESHD
+112 GKLPLEAFDDEESHN

-164 GLISIWIPLIIV
+164 GLISVWIPLIII

-187 RMGARM
+187 RMGARV

-212 LLMERRSAAE
+212 LLTERRSGAE
-222 IRLWGIGETLLQ
+222 IRLWSIGETLLQ

-240 AQYLRERLGIDF
+240 AQYLQERLRVDF
-252 QNASQGIFQVFIF
+252 RNASQGIFQVFIF
-265 VAIIAGALLVTLL
+265 VAITAGALLVTSL

-290 VLWALR
+290 VLEALR
-296 HITAGMNSMQYFV
+296 NITAGMNSMQYFV

-318 GEDLRC
+318 GEDLRR
-324 LLEKEEEGDAPETQM
+324 LLEKEEEEDAPETRT

-364 ALSDVNI
+364 ALSDLNI

-404 GRVTIDG
+404 GHVTIDG
-411 INTATLSSEALRR
+411 INTNTISSEDSRR
-424 ACTVVFQEPARY
+424 ACTVVFQQPARY

-441 ENLILESRDEV
+441 ENLVLDNRDEG
-452 TSPLLAA
+452 TSPLHAS
-459 DAHAEVV
+459 DAHAEAV
-466 LTQVGLQ
+466 LTRVGLQ
-473 SERFPLHTFLGPEF
+473 SERFPLNTFLGPEF

-504 SLIKEDSEFVIFDEP
+504 SLIKEAGEFVIFDEP

-528 LEIFQQFVELVE
+528 LEIFQQFVELVD

-554 RLADRVVVLDNGR
+554 RLADRVVVLDDGH
-567 IVEIGN
+567 IVEAGN
-573 PTELLQQDGKYAE
+573 PTELLQRNGKYAE
-586 MFAAQSEWYQS
+586 MFAAQSEWYQ

>member
-19 FAQVLKASPF
+19 FARVLKASPF

-42 GAGAA
+42 GAAA
-47 QLLVLRETVNTLVDA
+47 AHLLVLRETVNTLVDA
-62 DLMSSVV
+62 DLLSSAV
-69 PWLTALCLLFFVEQA
+69 PWLTALCLLFLIEQA
-84 ISTLLPLLR
+84 ILTLLPLLR

-99 AGFTLQRD
+99 AGFTLQRA

-112 GKLPLEAFDDEESHD
+112 GKLPLEAFDDEESHN

-151 EYTPVLFTSAVVL
+151 EYTPALFVSAVVL
-164 GLISIWIPLIIV
+164 GLISIWIPLIII

-187 RMGARM
+187 QMGARV

-212 LLMERRSAAE
+212 LLTERRSGAE
-222 IRLWGIGETLLQ
+222 IRLWSIGETLLQ

-240 AQYLRERLGIDF
+240 AQYLQERLRIDF
-252 QNASQGIFQVFIF
+252 RNASQGIFQVFIF
-265 VAIIAGALLVTLL
+265 VAIIAGALLVTSL

-290 VLWALR
+290 VLEALR
-296 HITAGMNSMQYFV
+296 NITAGMNSMQYFV

-318 GEDLRC
+318 GEDLRR
-324 LLEKEEEGDAPETQM
+324 LLEKEEEEAAPETQT
-339 PYPHPMREGIRLHS
+339 PSPHPMREGIRLHS

-364 ALSDVNI
+364 ALSDINI
-371 HIRPGEIL
+371 HIRPDEIL

-404 GRVTIDG
+404 GHVTIDN
-411 INTATLSSEALRR
+411 INAATISSEDRRR
-424 ACTVVFQEPARY
+424 ACTVVFQQPARY

-441 ENLILESRDEV
+441 ENLILESRDKV
-452 TSPLLAA
+452 TSPLLAS
-459 DAHAEVV
+459 DAHAEAT
-466 LTQVGLQ
+466 LAQVGLPAD
-473 SERFPLHTFLGPEF
+473 RFPLNSLLGPEF

-504 SLIKEDSEFVIFDEP
+504 SLMKEAGEFVIFDEP

-573 PTELLQQDGKYAE
+573 PTELLQRNGKYAE
-586 MFAAQSEWYQS
+586 MFAAQSEWYQ

>member
-1 MWDKVKLTRP
+1 MSDKVKLTPP

-19 FAQVLKASPF
+19 FARVLKASPF
-29 IAAVWIILVLINA
+29 IATVWIILVLINA

-47 QLLVLRETVNTLVDA
+47 QLLVIRETVNTLVDA
-62 DLMSSVV
+62 DLINSAV
-69 PWLTALCLLFFVEQA
+69 PWLAALCFLFFIEQA

-99 AGFTLQRD
+99 AGFTLQRA

-127 LINRVVTGGD
+127 LINRVLARGD
-137 SSVVQLMQNGLNFI
+137 SSVVQLMQNGLSLIEFI
-151 EYTPVLFTSAVVL
+151 PVLLTSTVVL
-164 GLISIWIPLIIV
+164 GLISIWIPAIIIS
-176 GGAILLRVFEI
+176 GAILLRVFEI
-187 RMGARM
+187 RMGARV

-206 ADYYVQ
+206 ADYYAQ
-212 LLMERRSAAE
+212 LLTRRRSAPE
-222 IRLWGIGETLLQ
+222 IRLWSIGETLLH

-240 AQYLRERLGIDF
+240 AQYLRERLHIDF

-265 VAIIAGALLVTLL
+265 VAIIAGALLVTSL
-278 SQGRVEA
+278 SQGTVEA

-290 VLWALR
+290 VLTALR
-296 HITAGMNSMQYFV
+296 NITAGMNSMQYLV

-318 GEDLRC
+318 GEDLRR
-324 LLEKEEEGDAPETQM
+324 LLERDQDEDSLTKRT
-339 PYPHPMREGIRLHS
+339 PYPHPIREGIRLHD

-364 ALSDVNI
+364 ALSDINI
-371 HIRPGEIL
+371 DIHPGEIL

-389 TTLAHILAGLRSPTA
+389 TTLAHILAGLRSPTT
-404 GRVTIDG
+404 GHVTIDG
-411 INTATLSSEALRR
+411 IDTATIPSEDLRR
-424 ACTVVFQEPARY
+424 ACTAVFQHPARY
-436 PTTLH
+436 PTTLR
-441 ENLILESRDEV
+441 ENLVLDSIDATE
-452 TSPLLAA
+452 
-459 DAHAEVV
+459 AHAKAI
-466 LTQVGLQ
+466 LTQVGLPA
-473 SERFPLHTFLGPEF
+473 EKFPLNTFLGPEF

-504 SLIKEDSEFVIFDEP
+504 SLTKEGGEFVIFDEP

-554 RLADRVVVLDNGR
+554 RLADRVVVLDNGH
-567 IVEIGN
+567 IAEIGN
-573 PTELLQQDGKYAE
+573 PTELLQRNGKYAE
-586 MFAAQSEWYQS
+586 MFAAQSEWYQ

>member
-11 SFRDLLWL
+11 SFRDLFWL

-29 IAAVWIILVLINA
+29 IAAVWVILVLINA

-47 QLLVLRETVNTLVDA
+47 QLLVIRETVNTLVDA
-62 DLMSSVV
+62 DLISSVV
-69 PWLTALCLLFFVEQA
+69 PWLAALCFLFFVDQA

-99 AGFTLQRD
+99 AGFALQRD

-112 GKLPLEAFDDEESHD
+112 GKLPLEAFDDDESHD

-137 SSVVQLMQNGLNFI
+137 SSVVQLMQNGLTFI
-151 EYTPVLFTSAVVL
+151 EYTPALLTSAVVL
-164 GLISIWIPLIIV
+164 GLISIWIPLIIIS
-176 GGAILLRVFEI
+176 GAILLRVFEI
-187 RMGARM
+187 QMGTRV
-193 RHFEVENTRNKRL
+193 RHFEVENTRNRRL

-212 LLMERRSAAE
+212 LLTERRSAAE

-240 AQYLRERLGIDF
+240 AQYLRKRLGIDF

-265 VAIIAGALLVTLL
+265 VAIIAGALLVTSL

-290 VLWALR
+290 VLEALR
-296 HITAGMNSMQYFV
+296 NITMGMNSMQYLV

-318 GEDLRC
+318 GEDLRR
-324 LLEKEEEGDAPETQM
+324 LLEKKEDEDAPETRT
-339 PYPHPMREGIRLHS
+339 PYPHPVREGIRLHN

-364 ALSDVNI
+364 ALSDLNV

-379 AIVGENGAGK
+379 AVVGANGAGK
-389 TTLAHILAGLRSPTA
+389 TTLAHILAGLRPPTA
-404 GRVTIDG
+404 GHVTIDG
-411 INTATLSSEALRR
+411 INTNTISSEDIRR
-424 ACTVVFQEPARY
+424 ACTVVFQHPARY
-436 PTTLH
+436 PTTLR
-441 ENLILESRDEV
+441 ENLVLDSKDEV
-452 TSPLLAA
+452 TSSLLAS
-459 DAHAEVV
+459 DTHAAAI

-473 SERFPLHTFLGPEF
+473 SERFPLDTFLGPEF

-504 SLIKEDSEFVIFDEP
+504 SLIKEASEFVIFDEP

-528 LEIFQQFVELVE
+528 LEIFQQFVELVA

-573 PTELLQQDGKYAE
+573 PTELLQQNGKYAE
-586 MFAAQSEWYQS
+586 MFAAQSEWYQ

>member
-19 FAQVLKASPF
+19 FARVLKASPF
-29 IAAVWIILVLINA
+29 IAAVWITLVLINA

-62 DLMSSVV
+62 DLMSSAV
-69 PWLTALCLLFFVEQA
+69 PWLVALCCLFFVEQA

-99 AGFTLQRD
+99 AGFALQRD

-112 GKLPLEAFDDEESHD
+112 GKLPLEAFDDEESHN

-151 EYTPVLFTSAVVL
+151 EYVPVLLTSAVVL
-164 GLISIWIPLIIV
+164 GLISIWIPLIII

-187 RMGARM
+187 RMGSRV

-212 LLMERRSAAE
+212 LLTERRSAAE
-222 IRLWGIGETLLQ
+222 IRLWGIGGTLLQ

-240 AQYLRERLGIDF
+240 TKYLRERLHIDF

-265 VAIIAGALLVTLL
+265 VAISAGALLVTSF

-290 VLWALR
+290 VLEALR
-296 HITAGMNSMQYFV
+296 NIAAGMNSMQYFV

-318 GEDLRC
+318 GEDLRR
-324 LLEKEEEGDAPETQM
+324 LLEKKQDEDAPETQT
-339 PYPHPMREGIRLHS
+339 PYPHPIREGIRLHS

-364 ALSDVNI
+364 ALSDINI

-404 GRVTIDG
+404 GHVTIDG
-411 INTATLSSEALRR
+411 IDTATISSEELRR
-424 ACTVVFQEPARY
+424 ACTVVFQQPARY

-441 ENLILESRDEV
+441 ENLILGS
-452 TSPLLAA
+452 A
-459 DAHAEVV
+459 DASDAHVAAT
-466 LTQVGLQ
+466 LTQVGLSTEQ
-473 SERFPLHTFLGPEF
+473 YPLNTFLGPEF

-504 SLIKEDSEFVIFDEP
+504 SLIKEAGEFVIFDEP

-554 RLADRVVVLDNGR
+554 RLADRVIVLDSGQ

-573 PTELLQQDGKYAE
+573 PTELLQQNGKYAE
-586 MFAAQSEWYQS
+586 MFAAQSEWYQ